1 MCNEIKDVENNLEN
15 RNNEIKEIED
25 VKEGID
31 ESIKK

>member
-15 RNNEIKEIED
+15 NNNEIKEIED